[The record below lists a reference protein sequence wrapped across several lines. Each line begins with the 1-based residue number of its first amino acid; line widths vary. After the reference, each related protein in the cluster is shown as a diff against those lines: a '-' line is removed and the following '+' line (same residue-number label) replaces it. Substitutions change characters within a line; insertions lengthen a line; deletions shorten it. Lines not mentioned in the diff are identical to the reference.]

1 MICAINSYQIAMWR
15 LAACYVLWWERPVS
29 KGSHKLQGQVKLRCR
44 GAVFHYLAV
53 FSFLYVLKYIPHFKR
68 ALIQLGIFFFF
79 FFLIGQPTT
88 FGNASKSFVGWFIFF
103 GGLFSPKGTWYYS
116 CHPLPQVFPALI
128 TLLGN
133 LWHAEAV
140 RCKKSLRWVW
150 EWGKNN

>member
-53 FSFLYVLKYIPHFKR
+53 FSFLYVLKCIPHFKR

-79 FFLIGQPTT
+79 FFFWLANQPHLETHPSHLWDDLSSLVVC
-88 FGNASKSFVGWFIFF
+88 F
-103 GGLFSPKGTWYYS
+103 LQKG
-116 CHPLPQVFPALI
+116 HDI
-128 TLLGN
+128 TLATPSLKFSQ
-133 LWHAEAV
+133 LWSHSWAIFDMQKQWDV
-140 RCKKSLRWVW
+140 RSP
-150 EWGKNN
+150 